1 MDLDQDEGDNEVE
14 NEDEFENEDKDEDEN
29 EDEDEGGAEGDNE
42 GDDQAD
48 NVSMMAATQRRIT
61 TQSHFG
67 TASSITFDGPLSRKQ
82 FQNQLFYIN
91 F

>member
-14 NEDEFENEDKDEDEN
+14 NNEDEDQ
-29 EDEDEGGAEGDNE
+29 DEDEGGVEGDNE
-42 GDDQAD
+42 GDDETN
-48 NVSMMAATQRRIT
+48 NVLMMAATQRRIT

-67 TASSITFDGPLSRKQ
+67 TASLITFDEPLSRKQ